1 MRILVLNSGS
11 SSIKFS
17 LYDSEDAVAT
27 PDLIFD
33 GQLSG
38 IGGTSAHLHLQH
50 ADSSGP
56 PEDLTVQANKLETA
70 IQLVMNAITKHT
82 TSPPEAVGYRVVH
95 PGPNLHAHQ
104 KITPEVLDELD
115 RSATFAPLHDPEAV
129 MLIRSGMKHLPH
141 ATHFACFDTIFHQTM
156 PEEATTYPL
165 PPDLRQQGIRR
176 YGFHGL
182 SCESIVRQMRQQHTL
197 PKRMVIA
204 HLGSG
209 CSVTALLDGCSIDT
223 TMGLTPTGG
232 VIMGTRSGDLDPGLV
247 LYLMRQ
253 QQGDRDKAISAV
265 EALLNHASGMVSLSG
280 MENDVKAMR
289 AAANEGNAQARLALS
304 VFTRSITKA
313 IGAFCWLFGGLDC
326 IVFSGG
332 IGEHDSQTRADILQN
347 LSGLG
352 VILENFTQHSSSVS
366 IQRISSDLSKVEV
379 LVVPAEEDL
388 MIALHVNQ
396 MVRSETPF

>member
-11 SSIKFS
+11 SSVKFS
-17 LYDSEDAVAT
+17 LYDSRDAVST
-27 PDLIFD
+27 PDLIFE

-38 IGGTSAHLHLQH
+38 IGGTSAHLHIQNTGSP
-50 ADSSGP
+50 DSA
-56 PEDLTVQANKLETA
+56 EDLSVKADKLEAA
-70 IQLVMNAITKHT
+70 IQLVMDAAIKHAT
-82 TSPPEAVGYRVVH
+82 PPPDAVGYRVVH
-95 PGPNLHAHQ
+95 PGPNLHSHQ
-104 KITPEVLDELD
+104 KITPQVLEELD
-115 RSATFAPLHDPEAV
+115 RSAVFAPLHDPEAI
-129 MLIRSGMKHLPH
+129 MLIRSGMKHLPD

-182 SCESIVRQMRQQHTL
+182 SCESIVHQMQQQRAI

-209 CSVTALLDGCSIDT
+209 CSVTALLNGASVDT

-253 QQGDRDKAISAV
+253 QQGYRAQAISAV
-265 EALLNHASGMVSLSG
+265 ETLLNQSSGMVSLSG
-280 MENDVKAMR
+280 MENDVKAIHV
-289 AAANEGNAQARLALS
+289 AANEGNPQAKLALS
-304 VFTRSITKA
+304 VFTRSVTKA
-313 IGAFCWLFGGLDC
+313 IGAFCWLLGGLDC

-332 IGEHDSQTRADILQN
+332 VGEHDSQTRADILKD

-366 IQRISSDLSKVEV
+366 IQRISSDQSKVEV
-379 LVVPAEEDL
+379 LIVPAEEDL

-396 MVRSETPF
+396 MVQSETPS